1 MTTAKDLNDL
11 STIYLEAVYGGEKKK
26 EEKKDTQYVVTR
38 ADIQG
43 GTRAAKELAK
53 GNPRY
58 KKADHLK
65 NSYEPEGEVI
75 EAFKKLTPNDKDRV
89 RNQAERRSKD
99 ANREQSAGNYK
110 ASTKKDQEVRNMKKV
125 LNNEVDLD
133 FVNSLIES
141 GKFTEEEIKSIIWDE
156 YYCEGAVG
164 EIAGSVAGGA
174 LGSAAGPV
182 GSVVGS
188 VAGGALGG
196 KLLNGGGKVKSSKK
210 PAVKKEEVEQ
220 MDEIAGTVGGA
231 IAGGMLGGPLGA
243 VAGGL
248 LGSKL
253 HGGGKVKSSKKP
265 AVKKEEADYFL
276 SDVPVAKELE
286 IKELDQ
292 YEKNLGQSRNQ
303 TSGAKSAAAT
313 ADTLG
318 AVAGG
323 LLGSKLH
330 GGGKVKRLKKSNEV
344 KTEEVEQMDE
354 IAGTAGGAIAGGLL
368 GGPLGAVAGGLLGS
382 KLHGG
387 GKVKSPKKPAVK
399 KEEVEQMD
407 EIVGTAGG
415 AIAGGILGGPLG
427 AVAGGLLGS
436 KLDKKKKPEKKEVQ
450 EEDYNYVTEYAAAL
464 GALAKGVGKTA
475 VRQGIKVGGKAG
487 GRAVQAAG
495 RVAKDAAVEAGT
507 QAATAGVERAGEAA
521 GNAVR
526 NIGRKKPEP
535 ETDVEEG
542 YQRNPE
548 KGEKEEKERSKNVRG
563 ERTPMPPRGDK
574 RREEFE
580 KWMRTQGM

>member
-75 EAFKKLTPNDKDRV
+75 EDYDLVQKQRRQDAEARKHVAGKEKRREAVSKVKNVAKSFLGKKKKETEVDEAFKELTPNDKDRV

-156 YYCEGAVG
+156 YYYEGAVG
-164 EIAGSVAGGA
+164 QVAGSVAGGA
-174 LGSAAGPV
+174 LGSVAGPV
-182 GSVVGS
+182 GTAIGS
-188 VAGGALGG
+188 MAGGAIGG
-196 KLLNGGGKVKSSKK
+196 KLLNGGGKV
-210 PAVKKEEVEQ
+210 
-220 MDEIAGTVGGA
+220 T
-231 IAGGMLGGPLGA
+231 
-243 VAGGL
+243 
-248 LGSKL
+248 
-253 HGGGKVKSSKKP
+253 
-265 AVKKEEADYFL
+265 
-276 SDVPVAKELE
+276 
-286 IKELDQ
+286 
-292 YEKNLGQSRNQ
+292 
-303 TSGAKSAAAT
+303 
-313 ADTLG
+313 
-318 AVAGG
+318 
-323 LLGSKLH
+323 
-330 GGGKVKRLKKSNEV
+330 RLKKGKESNKI
-344 KTEEVEQMDE
+344 KTEEVVRGTSTNA
-354 IAGTAGGAIAGGLL
+354 AGEKI
-368 GGPLGAVAGGLLGS
+368 PS
-382 KLHGG
+382 K
-387 GKVKSPKKPAVK
+387 VTT
-399 KEEVEQMD
+399 E
-407 EIVGTAGG
+407 
-415 AIAGGILGGPLG
+415 
-427 AVAGGLLGS
+427 
-436 KLDKKKKPEKKEVQ
+436 

-464 GALAKGVGKTA
+464 GALAKGAGAAVKGVGQAA
-475 VRQGIKVGGKAG
+475 VRKGIEVGGKAG
-487 GRAVQAAG
+487 GRAVQQVGTA
-495 RVAKDAAVEAGT
+495 AKDAAID
-507 QAATAGVERAGEAA
+507 AAKERAGEAA
-521 GNAVR
+521 GNVVR

-535 ETDVEEG
+535 ETDDVEEG

-548 KGEKEEKERSKNVRG
+548 RGEKEEEERSKNVPG

-574 RREEFE
+574 RREAFE
-580 KWMRTQGM
+580 KWYREQGM

>member
-26 EEKKDTQYVVTR
+26 EEEKDTRYVVTS
-38 ADIQG
+38 ADVKG

-210 PAVKKEEVEQ
+210 SAVKTEEVEQ
-220 MDEIAGTVGGA
+220 MDEIAGTAGGA

-253 HGGGKVKSSKKP
+253 HGGGKVKSPKKP
-265 AVKKEEADYFL
+265 AVKK
-276 SDVPVAKELE
+276 
-286 IKELDQ
+286 
-292 YEKNLGQSRNQ
+292 
-303 TSGAKSAAAT
+303 
-313 ADTLG
+313 
-318 AVAGG
+318 
-323 LLGSKLH
+323 
-330 GGGKVKRLKKSNEV
+330 
-344 KTEEVEQMDE
+344 EEVEQMDE

-382 KLHGG
+382 KLNGGGKVKRLKKSNEVKTEEVEQMDEIAGTAGGAIAGGMLGGPLGAVAGGLLGSKLNGG

>member
-1 MTTAKDLNDL
+1 MVR
-11 STIYLEAVYGGEKKK
+11 SF
-26 EEKKDTQYVVTR
+26 Q
-38 ADIQG
+38 
-43 GTRAAKELAK
+43 K
-53 GNPRY
+53 G
-58 KKADHLK
+58 DLK
-65 NSYEPEGEVI
+65 NPSSEVTKI
-75 EAFKKLTPNDKDRV
+75 ASTTSKSDVKKM
-89 RNQAERRSKD
+89 
-99 ANREQSAGNYK
+99 
-110 ASTKKDQEVRNMKKV
+110 ASTKHEGLPLRKIKEEIIRARLEGPQKGLGAALCPICGQMGCNKDHEAEK
-125 LNNEVDLD
+125 
-133 FVNSLIES
+133 
-141 GKFTEEEIKSIIWDE
+141 EEEVTE
-156 YYCEGAVG
+156 
-164 EIAGSVAGGA
+164 
-174 LGSAAGPV
+174 
-182 GSVVGS
+182 
-188 VAGGALGG
+188 
-196 KLLNGGGKVKSSKK
+196 GKVSVGPRLGEPRTKGSTAANAGQGEKIQK
-210 PAVKKEEVEQ
+210 RTLKWMRDRGQTGAPGLNAMKERQ
-220 MDEIAGTVGGA
+220 
-231 IAGGMLGGPLGA
+231 
-243 VAGGL
+243 
-248 LGSKL
+248 
-253 HGGGKVKSSKKP
+253 
-265 AVKKEEADYFL
+265 KEHEA
-276 SDVPVAKELE
+276 
-286 IKELDQ
+286 
-292 YEKNLGQSRNQ
+292 
-303 TSGAKSAAAT
+303 
-313 ADTLG
+313 
-318 AVAGG
+318 
-323 LLGSKLH
+323 
-330 GGGKVKRLKKSNEV
+330 KRGV
-344 KTEEVEQMDE
+344 
-354 IAGTAGGAIAGGLL
+354 
-368 GGPLGAVAGGLLGS
+368 
-382 KLHGG
+382 
-387 GKVKSPKKPAVK
+387 

-436 KLDKKKKPEKKEVQ
+436 KLDGKKKKPEKKEVQ